1 MVLSHNMKL
10 NIVDFSQIQS
20 FVEEEEEV
28 CSECSWSDKNYNS
41 KFLSARMV
49 RKEGS
54 IRSNFYIRMNTTGSI
69 VFYSRKMQEKVFQHF
84 DNLPDNYQLYHI
96 QVFVER
102 PGFSKLQ
109 LISNKQQK
117 VIAKLNQKVMI
128 QVWLVIT
135 LFWHILK

>member
-1 MVLSHNMKL
+1 MKL
-10 NIVDFSQIQS
+10 NIVDFSQIES

-84 DNLPDNYQLYHI
+84 DNLPDNY
-96 QVFVER
+96 
-102 PGFSKLQ
+102 
-109 LISNKQQK
+109 
-117 VIAKLNQKVMI
+117 
-128 QVWLVIT
+128 
-135 LFWHILK
+135 